1 MKLARQHFCVKKW
14 LPRCPPVIALRTT
27 NCLERIN
34 EEFRRRTKTQ
44 ALLPSQDAVLW
55 LLFGLLRSGQIKLR
69 RIDGWQE
76 MASVRT
82 ASAKA
87 A

>member
-1 MKLARQHFCVKKW
+1 L
-14 LPRCPPVIALRTT
+14 
-27 NCLERIN
+27 
-34 EEFRRRTKTQ
+34 
-44 ALLPSQDAVLW
+44 

-82 ASAKA
+82 AAAKA